1 MKKKILFI
9 CLGNICRS
17 PAAEEVFRSI
27 VHRHGA
33 DNQFEID
40 SAGLI
45 DFHEGELADP
55 RMRQCAQQRGYRL
68 THHSRPIT
76 ARDFEHFDYLMAMDA
91 DNIKRL
97 KRRAPQPELCKKIVP
112 LATYLTRHEAN
123 YIPDPYYGD
132 LKDFQHV
139 IDLLED
145 ACSHLYDSLAE
156 PAEQA

>member
-27 VHRHGA
+27 VRQHG
-33 DNQFEID
+33 DDHLFEID

-55 RMRQCAQQRGYRL
+55 RMRQCASRRGYRL
-68 THHSRPIT
+68 THRSRPVT
-76 ARDFEHFDYLMAMDA
+76 SDDFRHFDYLIAMDA

-97 KRRAPQPELCKKIVP
+97 KHKSPQPELHKKIVP
-112 LATYLTRHEAN
+112 LATFLTRHEDT
-123 YIPDPYYGD
+123 YIPDPYYGNE
-132 LKDFQHV
+132 KDFAYV

-145 ACSHLYDSLAE
+145 ACSHLYDSLTGNMRE
-156 PAEQA
+156 